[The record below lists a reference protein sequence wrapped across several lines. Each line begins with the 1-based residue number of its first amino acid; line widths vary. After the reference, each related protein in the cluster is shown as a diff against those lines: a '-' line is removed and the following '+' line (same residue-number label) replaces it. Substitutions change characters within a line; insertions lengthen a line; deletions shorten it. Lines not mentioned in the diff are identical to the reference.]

1 MNQQVTLNSRSPA
14 RSTMPP
20 GELSLTISAIADA
33 DRFLNGLDIE
43 HIVNIRVPV
52 TFTFTPDNHHIK
64 ENQRRINGTVTVTAN
79 DTGLPVQGISIV
91 ARLVN
96 QSVIH
101 FQNVK
106 LTRFK
111 RNNGL

>member
-1 MNQQVTLNSRSPA
+1 MLVALNAS
-14 RSTMPP
+14 
-20 GELSLTISAIADA
+20 GELYLQYLQLPMQTDSD
-33 DRFLNGLDIE
+33 GLDIE

-91 ARLVN
+91 A
-96 QSVIH
+96 
-101 FQNVK
+101 
-106 LTRFK
+106 
-111 RNNGL
+111 G